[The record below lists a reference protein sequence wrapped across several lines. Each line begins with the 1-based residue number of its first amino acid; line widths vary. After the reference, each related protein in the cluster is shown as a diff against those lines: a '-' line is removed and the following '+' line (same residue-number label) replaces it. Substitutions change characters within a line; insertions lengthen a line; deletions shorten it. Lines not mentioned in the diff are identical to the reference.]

1 MRELTFIDAMNEA
14 LAEEMERD
22 KNVFIIG
29 EDVDINGGVWKETN
43 GLLER
48 FGHERVIGT
57 PISESAFS
65 GLAAGAAMCG
75 LRPVLEFMYMDFV
88 GVAMD
93 QLCNQIAKLHLMSG
107 GQIKIPITIRMCG
120 TGNGTREGAQHS
132 QSLEAWFAHVPGFK
146 VVMPAT
152 AKDAKGLLKSSIR
165 DDSPVIFI
173 ENRNIYYDKEPVPE
187 GEFMVPIGEAEI
199 VQTGSD
205 VTVIA
210 VGYAR
215 RKVIT
220 ALKTL
225 DKSIGVE
232 LIDPRTVDPLDMNLI
247 LHSLAK
253 TGKIMIV
260 HEAHAECGIGAEIVR
275 RIASEGFDYLD
286 CPPIVLGG
294 KNIPTPFS
302 PPLEDFV
309 LISPEEIAKNIV
321 ALAGNQ
327 IY

>member
-1 MRELTFIDAMNEA
+1 MREVTYINAMNEA

-29 EDVDINGGVWKETN
+29 EDVDINGGVWKETD
-43 GLLER
+43 GLLEK
-48 FGHERVIGT
+48 FGSSRIIGT
-57 PISESAFS
+57 PISEAAFS

-75 LRPVLEFMYMDFV
+75 LRPVLEFMYMDFA

-93 QLCNQIAKLHLMSG
+93 QLCNQIAKLNLMSG

-120 TGNGTREGAQHS
+120 TGTGTREGAQHS

-173 ENRNIYYDKEPVPE
+173 ENRNLYYDKEQIPD
-187 GEFMVPIGEAEI
+187 GDYTIPIGEGEI

-205 VTVIA
+205 ITVIA
-210 VGYAR
+210 IGYAR

-225 DKSIGVE
+225 DKSISVE

-247 LHSLAK
+247 LSSLAK
-253 TGKIMIV
+253 TGKMLIV
-260 HEAHAECGIGAEIVR
+260 HEAAAECGIGAEIVR
-275 RIASEGFDYLD
+275 RTVAEGFDYLD
-286 CPPIVLGG
+286 SPPIVLGG

-302 PPLEDFV
+302 PKLEDFV
-309 LISPEEIAKNIV
+309 VPSVEEIATNIL
-321 ALAGNQ
+321 ALTRNQ
-327 IY
+327 I

>member
-1 MRELTFIDAMNEA
+1 MREVTYINAMNEA

-29 EDVDINGGVWKETN
+29 EDVDINGGVWKETD
-43 GLLER
+43 GLIEK
-48 FGHERVIGT
+48 FGHDRIIGT
-57 PISESAFS
+57 PISESAFT

-93 QLCNQIAKLHLMSG
+93 QLCNQIAKLNLMSG

-120 TGNGTREGAQHS
+120 TGTGTREGAQHS
-132 QSLEAWFAHVPGFK
+132 QSLETWFAHVPGFK

-173 ENRNIYYDKEPVPE
+173 ENRNLYYDKEPVPE
-187 GEFMVPIGEAEI
+187 GEFTIPIGEAEI
-199 VQTGSD
+199 VHTGTE
-205 VTVIA
+205 VTVLT

-220 ALKTL
+220 ALNNL
-225 DKSIGVE
+225 SNEISVE
-232 LIDPRTVDPLDMNLI
+232 LIDLRTIDPLDMKAI
-247 LHSLAK
+247 LNSVSK

-260 HEAHAECGIGAEIVR
+260 HEAPTECGIGAEIVR
-275 RIASEGFDYLD
+275 RIVAEGFDYLD

-302 PPLEDFV
+302 PPLEDFILPSV
-309 LISPEEIAKNIV
+309 EEITKNIQS
-321 ALAGNQ
+321 LAGYQ
-327 IY
+327 L

>member
-1 MRELTFIDAMNEA
+1 MRELTYINAMNEA

-22 KNVFIIG
+22 EKVFIIG
-29 EDVDINGGVWKETN
+29 EDVDINGGVWKETE
-43 GLLER
+43 GLIER
-48 FGHERVIGT
+48 FGRERVIGT
-57 PISESAFS
+57 PISESAFT

-75 LRPVLEFMYMDFV
+75 LRPVLEFMYMDFT

-93 QLCNQIAKLHLMSG
+93 QLCNQIAKLNLMSG

-120 TGNGTREGAQHS
+120 TGTGTREGAQHS

-173 ENRNIYYDKEPVPE
+173 ENRNLYYDKEPVPE
-187 GEFMVPIGEAEI
+187 GEFTVPIGEGEI

-205 VTVIA
+205 ITVLT
-210 VGYAR
+210 VGYSR

-220 ALKTL
+220 AIETL
-225 DKSIGVE
+225 NNTISVE
-232 LIDPRTVDPLDMNLI
+232 LIDLRTIDPLDMNLI
-247 LHSLAK
+247 LTSLAK

-260 HEAHAECGIGAEIVR
+260 HEAPTECGIGAEIVR
-275 RIASEGFDYLD
+275 RIVAEGFDYLD
-286 CPPIVLGG
+286 SPPVVLGG

-302 PPLEDFV
+302 PPLEDFILPSV
-309 LISPEEIAKNIV
+309 EEIVKNIQ

-327 IY
+327 V